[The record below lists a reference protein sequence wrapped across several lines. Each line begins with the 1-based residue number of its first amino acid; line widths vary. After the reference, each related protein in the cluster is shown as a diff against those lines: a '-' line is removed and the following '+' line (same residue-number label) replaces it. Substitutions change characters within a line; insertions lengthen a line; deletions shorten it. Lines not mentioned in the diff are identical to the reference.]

1 MQAVREERSIG
12 QLLKE
17 LRDETTTL
25 LRQEVDLAK
34 TEMGEKASRVGKNLG
49 SLAVGGGV
57 AFLGALALL
66 AAVIYGL
73 TSILNQ
79 FMSVGVA
86 IWLAPLDRGPRA
98 RRHRLQPGPESPRN
112 SQARESH
119 SQKNHPDLAGE
130 QRMAESKDA
139 LTGTGTPADVGGD
152 PVRDRTYPRR
162 NGSNFR
168 CSGAQNDP
176 RTDPRRSV
184 APHPRR
190 HDVPVRANS
199 GTSPGSTRCRR
210 P

>member
-34 TEMGEKASRVGKNLG
+34 TEISEKASRTGRNLG

-86 IWLAPLDRGPRA
+86 IWLAPLIVGLVLAAIGYSLVQKALATLRQESLTPQRTTQTLQENKEWLKA
-98 RRHRLQPGPESPRN
+98 RMH
-112 SQARESH
+112 
-119 SQKNHPDLAGE
+119 
-130 QRMAESKDA
+130 
-139 LTGTGTPADVGGD
+139 
-152 PVRDRTYPRR
+152 
-162 NGSNFR
+162 
-168 CSGAQNDP
+168 
-176 RTDPRRSV
+176 
-184 APHPRR
+184 
-190 HDVPVRANS
+190 
-199 GTSPGSTRCRR
+199 
-210 P
+210 

>member
-34 TEMGEKASRVGKNLG
+34 TEMGEKASRVGRNVG

-66 AAVIYGL
+66 AAVVYGL

-86 IWLAPLDRGPRA
+86 IWLAPLIVGLVLAAIGYSLVQKALATLRQESLTPQRTTQTLQENKEWLKA
-98 RRHRLQPGPESPRN
+98 RMH
-112 SQARESH
+112 
-119 SQKNHPDLAGE
+119 
-130 QRMAESKDA
+130 
-139 LTGTGTPADVGGD
+139 
-152 PVRDRTYPRR
+152 
-162 NGSNFR
+162 
-168 CSGAQNDP
+168 
-176 RTDPRRSV
+176 
-184 APHPRR
+184 
-190 HDVPVRANS
+190 
-199 GTSPGSTRCRR
+199 
-210 P
+210 

>member
-34 TEMGEKASRVGKNLG
+34 TEMSEKASRVGTNLG

-73 TSILNQ
+73 TSLLNQ

-86 IWLAPLDRGPRA
+86 IWLAPLIVGLVLAAIGYSLVQKALATLRQERLTPIKTTQTLQENKEWLKA
-98 RRHRLQPGPESPRN
+98 RMH
-112 SQARESH
+112 
-119 SQKNHPDLAGE
+119 
-130 QRMAESKDA
+130 
-139 LTGTGTPADVGGD
+139 
-152 PVRDRTYPRR
+152 
-162 NGSNFR
+162 
-168 CSGAQNDP
+168 
-176 RTDPRRSV
+176 
-184 APHPRR
+184 
-190 HDVPVRANS
+190 
-199 GTSPGSTRCRR
+199 
-210 P
+210 